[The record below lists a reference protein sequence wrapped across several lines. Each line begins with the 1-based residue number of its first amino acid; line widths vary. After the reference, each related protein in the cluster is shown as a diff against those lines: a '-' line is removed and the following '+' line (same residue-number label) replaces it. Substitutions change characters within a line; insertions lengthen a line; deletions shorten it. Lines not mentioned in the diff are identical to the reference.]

1 MREILTETI
10 TILNESAVWLL
21 LGFLL
26 AGVLHVVLSRFPQ
39 ITAMFTGGGQRPVY
53 LSALLGLPMPLCSCG
68 VLPAAMT
75 LRRKGASKGA
85 TASFLISVPETDIV
99 SILLTFAL
107 LGGVMAFY
115 RPAAAL
121 ITAVVAGLA
130 INFVD
135 RRLHEKHMAEHH
147 GGDEKS
153 CCCHNKPKDEGLMAT
168 TEGPWWKRVL
178 HYGFVQIF
186 DDIVAQLFLGILV
199 AGVLMAWLPDVE
211 MAQTL
216 GSSVWSYAI
225 MLVIGVPV
233 YVCAVA
239 STPVAAGLIA
249 GGLSPGAA
257 MVFLLA
263 GPATNIASL
272 FVLKG
277 EFGKR
282 ILALYLVAIGAG
294 SVLLGVLFDLLLGGT
309 VTATAV
315 AEKHQHHGSS
325 PLEIGATVL
334 FLLLILSSFKRT
346 NIIRRMKNRLAG
358 ILRLAPRGTQQ

>member
-10 TILNESAVWLL
+10 SIFNESSIYLL
-21 LGFLL
+21 MGFIL

-39 ITAMFTGGGQRPVY
+39 VTALFTGQGQRPVFM
-53 LSALLGLPMPLCSCG
+53 SAIIGLPMPLCSCG

-85 TASFLISVPETDIV
+85 TASFLISVPETDVV

-121 ITAVVAGLA
+121 LTAIIAGLL

-135 RRLHEKHMAEHH
+135 RRLHEQHMKTHH
-147 GGDEKS
+147 ADGDDHCGCHEK
-153 CCCHNKPKDEGLMAT
+153 PQETLMT
-168 TEGPWWKRVL
+168 TTQGPWWKRAL
-178 HYGFVQIF
+178 HYGFVEVF
-186 DDIVAQLFLGILV
+186 DDIVAQLFLGVLV
-199 AGVLMAWLPDVE
+199 AGILMAWLPDLE
-211 MAQTL
+211 MVRRME
-216 GSSVWSYAI
+216 GSVWTYLI
-225 MLVIGVPV
+225 MLAIGVPV

-272 FVLKG
+272 FVLRG

-282 ILALYLVAIGAG
+282 ILVVYLVAIGIG
-294 SVLLGVLFDLLLGGT
+294 SLALGVLFDTLLGGT
-309 VTATAV
+309 VTASAV

-325 PLEIGATVL
+325 PLEIAATLV
-334 FLLLILSSFKRT
+334 FLALILASFKRT
-346 NIIRRMKNRLAG
+346 NIIRRMKTSLTG
-358 ILRLAPRGTQQ
+358 LLRLSPRGSQR

>member
-1 MREILTETI
+1 MREILAETI
-10 TILNESAVWLL
+10 TILNESSVWLL
-21 LGFLL
+21 SGFLL

-39 ITAMFTGGGQRPVY
+39 ITALFTGGGQRPVY
-53 LSALLGLPMPLCSCG
+53 LSAFLGLPMPLCSCG

-107 LGGVMAFY
+107 LGGVMAWY

-121 ITAVVAGLA
+121 LTAIAAGLA
-130 INFVD
+130 INYVD
-135 RRLHEKHMAEHH
+135 RRLHEEHMAKHHANGEH
-147 GGDEKS
+147 S
-153 CCCHNKPKDEGLMAT
+153 CCCHDKPKDESLMAT

-211 MAQTL
+211 LARTV

-294 SVLLGVLFDLLLGGT
+294 SVLLGVLFDALLGGT
-309 VTATAV
+309 VTAAAV
-315 AEKHQHHGSS
+315 AEKHHQHGSS

-334 FLLLILSSFKRT
+334 FLLLILASFKRT
-346 NIIRRMKNRLAG
+346 NIIRRVKTS
-358 ILRLAPRGTQQ
+358 ILKLAPRGSQH